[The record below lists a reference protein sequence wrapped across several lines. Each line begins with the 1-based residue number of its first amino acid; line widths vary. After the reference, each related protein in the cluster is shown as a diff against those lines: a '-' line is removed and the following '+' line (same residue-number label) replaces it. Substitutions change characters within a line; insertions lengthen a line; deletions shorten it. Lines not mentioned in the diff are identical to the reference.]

1 MYEVGEII
9 VAKPRG
15 NVARF
20 RGIIANAKL
29 ACNVAGT
36 GGVKDV
42 VGGSCAQ
49 GCINFL
55 LTSAILQR
63 GTDLIFCMHGS
74 QLKIVAQLGLFGRKK
89 YNQAFML

>member
-1 MYEVGEII
+1 MYTVGEII

-15 NVARF
+15 NVAAS

-29 ACNVAGT
+29 ACDFADT

-42 VGGSCAQ
+42 VGCSCAK

-55 LTSAILQR
+55 LTAAIL
-63 GTDLIFCMHGS
+63 
-74 QLKIVAQLGLFGRKK
+74 
-89 YNQAFML
+89 